1 MSGLDRRTLIGAALA
16 LGACESAAQGQPPV
30 PTEIGPLRAAA
41 PFPLGVCAQVSHI
54 ADPEWARLAATHFS
68 QLTPEWEMKMEYVV
82 QPDGS
87 FRFDRADR
95 LAAFA
100 RAARMRLYCTALVW
114 YAQRPEGFE
123 KLDES
128 RTTFG
133 RAYDNYIAAL
143 VGRYRG
149 QAVGWDVVNEAVA
162 EDGHGWRESLWAS
175 RLGDF
180 DHMRRAFDVARA
192 ADPDA
197 VLFLNDY
204 NLESLPKKLD
214 TFQRLVDRLLSVG
227 APVTGLGCQSHID
240 ASLPSGAYTRT
251 LEALGR
257 FGLPI
262 HVSEIDVSIVRAGGG
277 PRRRLEAR
285 QAELYGEAMEAFLAL
300 PARQRFAFTL
310 WGLRDKDS
318 WLKRENAADTPLL
331 FDDLGLAKAAAAGLA
346 APLGALKP
354 AGALYGTDDRAL

>member
-1 MSGLDRRTLIGAALA
+1 MNVLDRRTLIGAALA
-16 LGACESAAQGQPPV
+16 LGACESAAQGPPV
-30 PTEIGPLRAAA
+30 PVEIGPLRAAA

-54 ADPEWARLAATHFS
+54 EDPEWARLAATHFS

-82 QPDGS
+82 QPDGG

-100 RAARMRLYCTALVW
+100 RAARMRLYCTTLIW

-128 RTTFG
+128 RTSFG
-133 RAYDNYIAAL
+133 RAYDNYITAM

-149 QAVGWDVVNEAVA
+149 QAAGWDVVNEAVA
-162 EDGHGWRESLWAS
+162 EDGRGWRESLWAS

-180 DHMRRAFDVARA
+180 DHMRRAFEVARA

-204 NLESLPKKLD
+204 NLETIPRKLD
-214 TFQRLVDRLLSVG
+214 TFQRLVERLLNAGV
-227 APVTGLGCQSHID
+227 PVTGLGCQSHID
-240 ASLPSGAYTRT
+240 ASLPSGTYTRT
-251 LEALGR
+251 IQALAR

-262 HVSEIDVSIVRAGGG
+262 HVSELDVSIVRAGRGQ
-277 PRRRLEAR
+277 RRALEER
-285 QAELYGEAMEAFLAL
+285 QAGLYAEAMEAFMEL
-300 PARQRFAFTL
+300 PAPQRFAFTV
-310 WGLRDKDS
+310 WGLRDRDS
-318 WLKRENAADTPLL
+318 WLKRENASDTPLL
-331 FDDLGLAKAAAAGLA
+331 FDDLGRAKAAAAGLA
-346 APLGALKP
+346 APLGALQP
-354 AGALYGTDDRAL
+354 LASLYGNENRAT

>member
-1 MSGLDRRTLIGAALA
+1 MSGLSRRSLIGAALA
-16 LGACESAAQGQPPV
+16 LGACESRAQAPATPV
-30 PTEIGPLRAAA
+30 EIAPLRAAA

-54 ADPEWARLAATHFS
+54 EDPDWVRLAAAHFS
-68 QLTPEWEMKMEYVV
+68 QLTPEWEMKMEYIVR
-82 QPDGS
+82 PDGS

-100 RAARMRLYCTALVW
+100 RAHRMRLYCTTLVW

-128 RTTFG
+128 RISFG
-133 RAYDNYIAAL
+133 RAFDAYITAV

-162 EDGHGWRESLWAS
+162 EDGEGWRESLWAS

-192 ADPDA
+192 ADPEA
-197 VLFLNDY
+197 VLFINDY
-204 NLESLPKKLD
+204 NLETIPKKLD
-214 TFQRLVDRLLSVG
+214 TFQRLIERLLAAG
-227 APVTGLGCQSHID
+227 APVGGIGCQSHID
-240 ASLPSGAYTRT
+240 ASLPSGVYTRT
-251 LEALGR
+251 LEALAR

-262 HVSEIDVSIVRAGGG
+262 HVSELDVSLVRAG
-277 PRRRLEAR
+277 RRPGLEAR
-285 QAELYGEAMEAFLAL
+285 QADLYAEAMGAFLSL

-318 WLKRENAADTPLL
+318 WLKRENGRDAPLL
-331 FDDLGLAKAAAAGLA
+331 FDDQGRAKPAAAGLA
-346 APLGALKP
+346 EALGALKP
-354 AGALYGTDDRAL
+354 VGSLYGNENRAL

>member
-1 MSGLDRRTLIGAALA
+1 MSGLHRRSLIGAALA
-16 LGACESAAQGQPPV
+16 LGACESRAQPARPI
-30 PTEIGPLRAAA
+30 ELSPLRAAA

-54 ADPEWARLAATHFS
+54 DDPEWARLAGTHFS
-68 QLTPEWEMKMEYVV
+68 QLTPEWEMKMEYIV
-82 QPDGS
+82 QPDGG

-100 RAARMRLYCTALVW
+100 RANRMRLYCTTLIW

-123 KLDES
+123 RLDES
-128 RTTFG
+128 RTSFA
-133 RAYDNYIAAL
+133 RAYDNYITAL

-162 EDGHGWRESLWAS
+162 EDGAGWRESLWAS
-175 RLGDF
+175 RLGGF
-180 DHMRRAFDVARA
+180 DHMRRAFEVARA

-214 TFQRLVDRLLSVG
+214 TFQRLVERLLEAG

-240 ASLPSGAYTRT
+240 ASLPPGAYTRT
-251 LEALGR
+251 IEALAR

-262 HVSEIDVSIVRAGGG
+262 HVSELDVSLVRAGRS
-277 PRRRLEAR
+277 PRLEER
-285 QAELYGEAMEAFLAL
+285 QAALYAEAMEAFMAL
-300 PARQRFAFTL
+300 PARQRFAFTV

-318 WLKRENAADTPLL
+318 WLKRENARDAPLL
-331 FDDLGLAKAAAAGLA
+331 FDDHGQSKPAAAGLA
-346 APLGALKP
+346 QALGALRT
-354 AGALYGTDDRAL
+354 AGSLYGNENPGL